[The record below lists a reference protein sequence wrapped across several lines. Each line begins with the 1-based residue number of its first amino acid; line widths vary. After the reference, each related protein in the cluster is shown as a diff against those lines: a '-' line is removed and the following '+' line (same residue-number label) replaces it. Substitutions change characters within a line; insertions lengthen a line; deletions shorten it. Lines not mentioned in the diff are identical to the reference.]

1 MEQQQ
6 QFAAWVHYAEAGE
19 SSWHKRWICFNQS
32 SLQIFKSDK
41 PGTKPLFSHSLSS
54 LVAKKLASSFER
66 RYSAIV
72 FTLLRN
78 FIVSF
83 ASQADLDAAV
93 SLITRIQESV
103 SGCLSLC
110 QLPPA
115 CPPPSHRHASG
126 VDLSA
131 LVAGGAAAAGEVNTS
146 GSGTSGA
153 STPPESAIS
162 LAKLLARE
170 RGNRFK
176 LFSQAAA
183 GAQLICSSFARL
195 SDYCVAMSAQR
206 AMDALALC
214 VQHEVDMQVCRSPS
228 PSTPPPS
235 PLRLPCRQLR
245 SRLRIASKTSCR
257 QRAAAHLVAS

>member
-1 MEQQQ
+1 MQLPLALVLVLLQSAASRMEQQQ

-110 QLPPA
+110 QLLPA
-115 CPPPSHRHASG
+115 CPPPLSSPRIRCGPVCASCWG
-126 VDLSA
+126 RSSCRRGQHLRERNVWSLNPTRIRYLSRQA
-131 LVAGGAAAAGEVNTS
+131 SCKGARQSLQAVFAGG
-146 GSGTSGA
+146 
-153 STPPESAIS
+153 
-162 LAKLLARE
+162 RW
-170 RGNRFK
+170 
-176 LFSQAAA
+176 
-183 GAQLICSSFARL
+183 C
-195 SDYCVAMSAQR
+195 
-206 AMDALALC
+206 
-214 VQHEVDMQVCRSPS
+214 
-228 PSTPPPS
+228 
-235 PLRLPCRQLR
+235 
-245 SRLRIASKTSCR
+245 
-257 QRAAAHLVAS
+257 AAHLLIICAFI